1 LPFDFAWLLIR
12 TATISGRSRNDPS
25 CCENDPHIQ
34 VEHIVHANSVN
45 EWLSQRY
52 TNKHKHVCSGKSDS
66 WRIVF
71 SYFQSGRFPDGSSD
85 STKQI
90 IGNKRKNYILTKEDF
105 RVQ

>member
-1 LPFDFAWLLIR
+1 MA
-12 TATISGRSRNDPS
+12 
-25 CCENDPHIQ
+25 
-34 VEHIVHANSVN
+34 IVG
-45 EWLSQRY
+45 Y

-85 STKQI
+85 SMKQI

-105 RVQ
+105 RVQWIINPIIDPISVDNTGLAKTSFFQDEL